1 MLARLSS
8 SWSSCSARTVNPP
21 TGVAT
26 CHSTGTRYPVDW
38 QVATPVGGFTVRAL
52 QDDQELDS
60 RASTGTIYWEG
71 LSLLLDDSGRRVG
84 RGYLEMTGYAARLV
98 L

>member
-1 MLARLSS
+1 
-8 SWSSCSARTVNPP
+8 
-21 TGVAT
+21 
-26 CHSTGTRYPVDW
+26 
-38 QVATPVGGFTVRAL
+38 VRAL

-71 LSLLLDDSGRRVG
+71 LSLLLDGAGRRIG